1 MSVILHHEVSV
12 AVVLPTIF
20 IFYFCTTHLSDHTKP
35 ISANLCSG
43 LKS

>member
-12 AVVLPTIF
+12 AVLPTIF